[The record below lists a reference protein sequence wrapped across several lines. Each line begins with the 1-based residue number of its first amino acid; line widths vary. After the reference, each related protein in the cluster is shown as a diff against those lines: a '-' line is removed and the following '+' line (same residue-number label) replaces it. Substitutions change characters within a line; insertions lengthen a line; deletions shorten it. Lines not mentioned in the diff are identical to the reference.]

1 MIVCTHGDVDSY
13 CERMM
18 MIPACSYSGEIEEY
32 SGVCRILVTDSK
44 FSEKEYYILKSKMLS
59 RGVEL
64 VSTRYEDSEL
74 ISKFIVESLEKKHPR
89 KHGGRSK
96 FGFRKEDGKDV
107 LTDSGR
113 AVVKRILELRD
124 RGYTYQRI
132 SDDEGVHYPDGRSLN
147 ISTIQIIL
155 QNRKI
160 YEKEGL

>member
-1 MIVCTHGDVDSY
+1 MIVCAHGKVDEFCKKHHMVILEKHYGDLLGFRGDS
-13 CERMM
+13 
-18 MIPACSYSGEIEEY
+18 
-32 SGVCRILVTDSK
+32 RIIVTDQEM
-44 FSEKEYYILKSKMLS
+44 SEKEYYYIKSELMK

-64 VSTRYEDSEL
+64 VSIAHEDNVEL
-74 ISKFIVESLEKKHPR
+74 LELATYMNRRKKT
-89 KHGGRSK
+89 GGRSK

-124 RGYTYQRI
+124 KGYTYRRI

-147 ISTIQIIL
+147 ISTIQIIV